1 MVMRDV
7 EEPPDTRRL
16 YAPMLAAGC
25 TVNARGEG
33 TVNARGEGTVNAR
46 AEGAVR
52 LALFRDR
59 HGEACAVGFT
69 SARALEQVL
78 GTTRY
83 EAWPLGRACLRE
95 LAEARGVRQV
105 LVDPVFAA
113 AVVSDGKLTPMTSA
127 QPAASA
133 TAASPTSSA
142 PSTPS
147 TRRVDPQV
155 VGALAVCAVAGAA
168 ALFLGE
174 LR

>member
-1 MVMRDV
+1 MRDV

-25 TVNARGEG
+25 TVNAREEG
-33 TVNARGEGTVNAR
+33 P
-46 AEGAVR
+46 VR

-95 LAEARGVRQV
+95 LADARGARQI

-113 AVVSDGKLTPMTSA
+113 AVVSDGELTPMTSA
-127 QPAASA
+127 EPAASA
-133 TAASPTSSA
+133 AAAS
-142 PSTPS
+142 STPS
-147 TRRVDPQV
+147 TSSARRVDPQV

-168 ALFLGE
+168 AVFLGE